1 MSLTTYSIIAI
12 AVAALCTFATRL
24 VPFALFGGKKEVP
37 ATITYLGKVL
47 PPAIIATLI
56 IYCIRSVDF
65 TASPHGA
72 AEIIAIVVT
81 ALLHIWKKEH
91 TYFHRRRNNTLYV
104 PCSIC
109 FCVKPYP

>member
-81 ALLHIWKKEH
+81 ALLHIWKK
-91 TYFHRRRNNTLYV
+91 NTLI
-104 PCSIC
+104 SIGGGTILYM
-109 FCVKPYP
+109 FLVQFIFV

>member
-24 VPFALFGGKKEVP
+24 VPFALFGGKKEGP

-81 ALLHIWKKEH
+81 ALLHIWKK
-91 TYFHRRRNNTLYV
+91 NTLI
-104 PCSIC
+104 SIGGGTILYM
-109 FCVKPYP
+109 FLVQFVFV

>member
-12 AVAALCTFATRL
+12 EVAALCTFATRL

-81 ALLHIWKKEH
+81 ALLHIWKK
-91 TYFHRRRNNTLYV
+91 NTLI
-104 PCSIC
+104 SIGGGTILYM
-109 FCVKPYP
+109 FLVQFVFV

>member
-24 VPFALFGGKKEVP
+24 VPFALFVGKKEVP

-81 ALLHIWKKEH
+81 ALLHIWKK
-91 TYFHRRRNNTLYV
+91 NTLI
-104 PCSIC
+104 SIGGGTILYM
-109 FCVKPYP
+109 FLVQFVFV

>member
-47 PPAIIATLI
+47 PPAIITTLI

-81 ALLHIWKKEH
+81 ALLHIWKK
-91 TYFHRRRNNTLYV
+91 NTLI
-104 PCSIC
+104 SIGGGTILYM
-109 FCVKPYP
+109 FLVQFVFV

>member
-1 MSLTTYSIIAI
+1 MSFTTYSIIAI
-12 AVAALCTFATRL
+12 AVAAICTFATRL

-37 ATITYLGKVL
+37 AVITYLGKVL

-56 IYCIRSVDF
+56 IYCVRSVDF

-81 ALLHIWKKEH
+81 ALLHIWKK
-91 TYFHRRRNNTLYV
+91 NTLI
-104 PCSIC
+104 SIGGGTILYMILVQ
-109 FCVKPYP
+109 FIFI

>member
-24 VPFALFGGKKEVP
+24 VPFALFGGKNEVP

-81 ALLHIWKKEH
+81 ALLHIWKK
-91 TYFHRRRNNTLYV
+91 NTLI
-104 PCSIC
+104 SIGGGTILYM
-109 FCVKPYP
+109 FLVQFVFV

>member
-12 AVAALCTFATRL
+12 AVAAFCTFATRL

-81 ALLHIWKKEH
+81 ALLHIWKK
-91 TYFHRRRNNTLYV
+91 NTLI
-104 PCSIC
+104 SIGGGTILYM
-109 FCVKPYP
+109 FLVQFVFV

>member
-12 AVAALCTFATRL
+12 AVATLCTFATRL

-81 ALLHIWKKEH
+81 ALLHIWKK
-91 TYFHRRRNNTLYV
+91 NTLI
-104 PCSIC
+104 SIGGGTILYM
-109 FCVKPYP
+109 FLVQFVFV

>member
-24 VPFALFGGKKEVP
+24 IPFALFGGKKEVP

-81 ALLHIWKKEH
+81 ALLHIWKK
-91 TYFHRRRNNTLYV
+91 NTLI
-104 PCSIC
+104 SIGGGTILYM
-109 FCVKPYP
+109 FLVQFVFV

>member
-1 MSLTTYSIIAI
+1 MSFTSYSIIAI
-12 AVAALCTFATRL
+12 AVAAICTFATRL

-37 ATITYLGKVL
+37 AVITYLGKVL

-56 IYCIRSVDF
+56 IYCVRSVDF

-81 ALLHIWKKEH
+81 ALLHIWKK
-91 TYFHRRRNNTLYV
+91 NTLI
-104 PCSIC
+104 SIGGGTILYMILVQ
-109 FCVKPYP
+109 FIFI

>member
-81 ALLHIWKKEH
+81 ALLHIWK
-91 TYFHRRRNNTLYV
+91 RNTLI
-104 PCSIC
+104 SIGGGTILYM
-109 FCVKPYP
+109 FLVQFVFV

>member
-12 AVAALCTFATRL
+12 SVAALCTFATRL

-81 ALLHIWKKEH
+81 ALLHIWKK
-91 TYFHRRRNNTLYV
+91 NTLI
-104 PCSIC
+104 SIGGGTILYM
-109 FCVKPYP
+109 FLVQFVFV

>member
-72 AEIIAIVVT
+72 AEIIAIIVT
-81 ALLHIWKKEH
+81 ALLHIWKK
-91 TYFHRRRNNTLYV
+91 NTLI
-104 PCSIC
+104 SIGGGTILYM
-109 FCVKPYP
+109 FLVQFVFV

>member
-1 MSLTTYSIIAI
+1 MSFTTYSIIAI
-12 AVAALCTFATRL
+12 AVAAICTFATRL

-37 ATITYLGKVL
+37 AVITYLGKVL

-56 IYCIRSVDF
+56 IYCVRSVDF

-81 ALLHIWKKEH
+81 ALLHIWKK
-91 TYFHRRRNNTLYV
+91 NTLI
-104 PCSIC
+104 SIGGGTILYM
-109 FCVKPYP
+109 FLVQFVFV

>member
-1 MSLTTYSIIAI
+1 MQ
-12 AVAALCTFATRL
+12 
-24 VPFALFGGKKEVP
+24 PFVLSQHVLYHLLFSAEKKEVP

-81 ALLHIWKKEH
+81 ALLHIWKK
-91 TYFHRRRNNTLYV
+91 NTLI
-104 PCSIC
+104 SIGGGTILYM
-109 FCVKPYP
+109 FLVQFVFV

>member
-1 MSLTTYSIIAI
+1 MSFTSYSIIAI
-12 AVAALCTFATRL
+12 AVAAICTFATRL

-37 ATITYLGKVL
+37 AVITYLGKVL

-56 IYCIRSVDF
+56 IYCVRSVDF

-81 ALLHIWKKEH
+81 ALLNIWKQ
-91 TYFHRRRNNTLYV
+91 NTLI
-104 PCSIC
+104 SIGGGTILYMILVQ
-109 FCVKPYP
+109 FIFI

>member
-81 ALLHIWKKEH
+81 ALLHIWKK
-91 TYFHRRRNNTLYV
+91 NTLI
-104 PCSIC
+104 SIGGGTILYM
-109 FCVKPYP
+109 FLVQFVFA

>member
-1 MSLTTYSIIAI
+1 MSFTTYSIIAI
-12 AVAALCTFATRL
+12 AVAAICTFATRL

-37 ATITYLGKVL
+37 SVITYLGKVL

-56 IYCIRSVDF
+56 IYCVRSVDF

-81 ALLHIWKKEH
+81 ALLHIWKK
-91 TYFHRRRNNTLYV
+91 NTLI
-104 PCSIC
+104 SIGGGTILYMILVQ
-109 FCVKPYP
+109 FIFI

>member
-81 ALLHIWKKEH
+81 VLLHIWKK
-91 TYFHRRRNNTLYV
+91 NTLI
-104 PCSIC
+104 SIGGGTILYM
-109 FCVKPYP
+109 FLVQFVFV

>member
-12 AVAALCTFATRL
+12 AVAAICTFATRL

-81 ALLHIWKKEH
+81 ALLHIWKK
-91 TYFHRRRNNTLYV
+91 NTLI
-104 PCSIC
+104 SIGGGTILYM
-109 FCVKPYP
+109 FLVQFVFV

>member
-12 AVAALCTFATRL
+12 AVAALCTFTTRL

-81 ALLHIWKKEH
+81 ALLHIWKK
-91 TYFHRRRNNTLYV
+91 NTLI
-104 PCSIC
+104 SIGGGTILYM
-109 FCVKPYP
+109 FLVQFVFV

>member
-56 IYCIRSVDF
+56 IYCLRSVDF

-81 ALLHIWKKEH
+81 ALLHIWKK
-91 TYFHRRRNNTLYV
+91 NTLI
-104 PCSIC
+104 SIGGGTILYM
-109 FCVKPYP
+109 FLVQFVFV